1 MLRHSIL
8 HNISNNK
15 MENTINNK
23 AMAKAKATAKDTEQ
37 AQEIWVN
44 VPDEPYNNTYMVSNM
59 GRIKNKNTGQIKSL
73 SKNQGGFTYVRID
86 IGKKAKK
93 ITYQIHQLVAKMFNG
108 ECPKD
113 HFVVHK
119 DSNKDNN
126 AASNL
131 TYMTKSA
138 AKLRYH
144 NLNKKEDL
152 SKSKSKSDSESE
164 SESESDVEETKVKQ
178 VISTKAKQQIKEK
191 TIPKKVVTTS
201 SSESES
207 EDETISLKE
216 YKILQA
222 KIKTLEEENK
232 SLKKQLNIKEP
243 DKTPSIEKKSAT
255 ENKTH
260 SKPERKQVHE
270 FTRYEVDK
278 KGNVYTNGYMVK
290 PYINCNGYHRISL
303 SMNDGTTKLRQNK
316 YVHRLVAGAWIPN
329 PKNLPYV
336 NHINANKIDNR
347 VENLEWCTASENM
360 LHDSKL
366 RKTGKRIYAFDS
378 KTGKFYKSYES
389 IKAAGRA
396 IGIDSTS
403 ITKVVSGNRV
413 TAGGYFWKE
422 GEYDNEDEIS
432 DIDEELIEQAKK
444 LDRYRKNKIAPQE
457 PKKQDSSESE
467 SDSDSQ

>member
-1 MLRHSIL
+1 
-8 HNISNNK
+8 
-15 MENTINNK
+15 METKIN
-23 AMAKAKATAKDTEQ
+23 KATAKTTEQ
-37 AQEIWVN
+37 AQELWVD
-44 VPDEPYNNTYMVSNM
+44 VPDEPYNKTYMVSNM
-59 GRIKNKNTGQIKSL
+59 GRLKNKNTGQIKSL

-93 ITYQIHQLVAKMFNG
+93 ITYQMHQLVAKMFNG

-113 HFVVHK
+113 YFVVHK
-119 DSNKDNN
+119 DSNKENN
-126 AASNL
+126 SASNL

-138 AKLRYH
+138 AKLRYFN
-144 NLNKKEDL
+144 NLNKKED
-152 SKSKSKSDSESE
+152 STDSQTESSDSETETVSKSDEKK
-164 SESESDVEETKVKQ
+164 TKVKQ
-178 VISTKAKQQIKEK
+178 VISTKSKQQLSEK
-191 TIPKKVVTTS
+191 TTPKKVVK

-207 EDETISLKE
+207 KSESESDDNKTVSLKE

-222 KIKTLEEENK
+222 TIKTLEEENK

-243 DKTPSIEKKSAT
+243 DKTPLNELPKEKSKDSSKEKTPSKSET
-255 ENKTH
+255 
-260 SKPERKQVHE
+260 KQVKE
-270 FTRYEVDK
+270 FTKYEVDK
-278 KGNVYTNGYMVK
+278 KGNVYSNGYMVK
-290 PYINCNGYHRISL
+290 PYVNANGYHRISL
-303 SMNDGTTKLRQNK
+303 SMNDSVTKNRQNK
-316 YVHRLVAGAWIPN
+316 YVHRLVAEAWIPN

-422 GEYDNEDEIS
+422 GEYDNEDDIS

-467 SDSDSQ
+467 SDSDS